1 MAHRGIGNAR
11 LPAVLTGGASWQQIT
26 MTMDDAQFLA
36 TRQFQ
41 QLDIA
46 AFFRVP
52 IHRLGVVDRTTS
64 LAGLE
69 QLETS
74 YLTGTL
80 RPYLERIESY
90 LSRQLPANLIC
101 KFDLSGRLRGDTSQR
116 YAAYVQG
123 WQTGFLN
130 QDEIRAMED
139 LPPMPNGLGQ
149 TYYGPLNFAPL
160 GTPRAPVNTTGPT
173 VGQGVGGAVGAS
185 SGDQTGPNDAA
196 QQNKAAEEMILRIL
210 AEAGHSV

>member
-1 MAHRGIGNAR
+1 
-11 LPAVLTGGASWQQIT
+11 

-160 GTPRAPVNTTGPT
+160 GTPPCPGQHHWPDGRTGSRWSGRRFQRGSDRT
-173 VGQGVGGAVGAS
+173 ERRRSTEQS
-185 SGDQTGPNDAA
+185 SRRNDPPHP
-196 QQNKAAEEMILRIL
+196 
-210 AEAGHSV
+210 G

>member
-1 MAHRGIGNAR
+1 VSPSTGSVWSTAQPRW
-11 LPAVLTGGASWQQIT
+11 PALNS
-26 MTMDDAQFLA
+26 
-36 TRQFQ
+36 
-41 QLDIA
+41 
-46 AFFRVP
+46 
-52 IHRLGVVDRTTS
+52 
-64 LAGLE
+64 
-69 QLETS
+69 
-74 YLTGTL
+74 L
-80 RPYLERIESY
+80 RPPTSPEPFART
-90 LSRQLPANLIC
+90 LSGSSRTSQLPANLIC